1 MKHLTHF
8 FTLFLFILFISPI
21 FAEETPDWQLAADA
35 RIEKCRKT
43 DVSLTVIRAGVPVS
57 GAEVRLKM
65 TNHEFLFGSNI
76 FLLTSHDGFA
86 PDAIDAEYGKK
97 FAEMLN
103 FATLPFYWWMYESEQ
118 GKPKHE
124 NREAAAAWCAEHGL
138 VTKGHPLA
146 WNTAANA
153 WMKKLEP
160 EVYHELQLARIKD
173 CAARFQGKID
183 IWDVVNEVTQYDR
196 EECAKNGAIG
206 TESMR
211 RLGPAQAVR
220 EYFAAAREAAPDATL
235 LINDYYVDKEYADL
249 LDQLL
254 DENGKPI
261 FDVLGIQSHM
271 HGGTWSNERIQE
283 VCDRFSRFGVP
294 LHFTELTIL
303 SGQPGWYLKDWE
315 STPEGEDRQRDEVVR
330 VYTMLFSQPAV
341 KAVTW
346 WDFADFGAWQGAPA
360 GFLRKDFT
368 PKPAYTALHDLI
380 KKKWWTDETLAADAS
395 GNLTARVF
403 RGTYE
408 VIVTLPD
415 GTEKTFEKTFTGE
428 ENTVALEVE

>member
-1 MKHLTHF
+1 MKHLTYFLLILF
-8 FTLFLFILFISPI
+8 FTPI
-21 FAEETPDWQLAADA
+21 FTIKAEDWQREADA
-35 RIEKCRKT
+35 RIEKHRKT
-43 DVSLTVIRAGVPVS
+43 DVSISVIQAGQPIP
-57 GAEVRLKM
+57 GAEVHLKM
-65 TNHEFLFGSNI
+65 KRHEFLFGSNI

-86 PDAIDAEYGKK
+86 PDAINAEYGKK

-103 FATLPFYWWMYESEQ
+103 FATLPFYWWDYEREK

-124 NREAAAAWCAEHGL
+124 NREAAAAWCAEHGI

-146 WNTAANA
+146 WNFDENR
-153 WMKKLEP
+153 WMKQLEP
-160 EVYHELQLARIKD
+160 EVLHELQLARIAD
-173 CAARFQGKID
+173 CVSRFQRKID

-196 EECAKNGAIG
+196 GECEKQAPTL

-211 RLGPAQAVR
+211 RLGSAEAVR
-220 EYFAAAREAAPDATL
+220 QYFAAARKAAPDATL
-235 LINDYYVDKEYADL
+235 LINDYYVWKEYADL
-249 LDQLL
+249 LDELM

-261 FDVLGIQSHM
+261 FDVIGIQSHM
-271 HGGTWSNERIQE
+271 HGEIWSNEKIVE

-303 SGQPGWYLKDWE
+303 SGEPGWERADWQ
-315 STPEGEDRQRDEVVR
+315 STPEGEESQAAEVVR

-341 KAVTW
+341 AAITW

-380 KKKWWTDETLAADAS
+380 KNKWWTDETLAADAS

-415 GTEKTFEKTFTGE
+415 GTRKTFEKTFTGE
-428 ENTVALEVE
+428 KNAVALEVD